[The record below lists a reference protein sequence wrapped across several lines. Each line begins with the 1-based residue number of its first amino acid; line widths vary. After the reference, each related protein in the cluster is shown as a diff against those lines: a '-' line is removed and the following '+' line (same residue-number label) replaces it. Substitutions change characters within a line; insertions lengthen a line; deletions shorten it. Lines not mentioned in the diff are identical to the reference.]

1 MKINN
6 VKEYDLALEEVDLL
20 MEKFDEEDMLD
31 KEDTERLL
39 DLVNDIELWEE
50 TNEISRWNKDLASDE
65 N

>member
-50 TNEISRWNKDLASDE
+50 THELSRWNKDLASDE